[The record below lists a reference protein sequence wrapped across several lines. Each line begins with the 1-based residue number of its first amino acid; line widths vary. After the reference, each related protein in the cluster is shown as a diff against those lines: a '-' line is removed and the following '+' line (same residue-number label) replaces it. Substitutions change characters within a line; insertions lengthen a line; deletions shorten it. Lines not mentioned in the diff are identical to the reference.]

1 VTTPPERGAA
11 SVERECFRA
20 AGVVALGGAAATV
33 LLWAGTFPGWPLAA
47 GVMVSVLV
55 FGGLLFMLG
64 DEPVPAARRLRPIG
78 LVVALVV
85 AIGGAILVEQSGHAA
100 LQARFGSSLA
110 DFEAV
115 VAEAGAP
122 THQVAGRE
130 AFPGSC
136 PSRIGSYPIE
146 KCELIRGGYLYLQ
159 QRAALGD
166 EAGFAYL
173 PAGPPSEDLT
183 ASGGLRPDQFSP
195 LGGHWYGWS
204 CGC

>member
-1 VTTPPERGAA
+1 MTTPPERGAA
-11 SVERECFRA
+11 SVERECYRA
-20 AGVVALGGAAATV
+20 AGVVALGGVAAAV

-122 THQVAGRE
+122 TQRVDGRE
-130 AFPGSC
+130 AFPGAC
-136 PSRIGSYPIE
+136 PGRIGTYPIE
-146 KCELIRGGYLYLQ
+146 RCELIDRGYLFLQ

-173 PAGPPSEDLT
+173 PAGPPSHDRT

-195 LGGHWYGWS
+195 LGGSWYGWS